1 MVGITATLYILFD
14 FWFSSFLS
22 LRESIIIDNITKYRS
37 MLIADELHEFQS
49 VEESDKYK

>member
-1 MVGITATLYILFD
+1 MTATLFMLFD

-22 LRESIIIDNITKYRS
+22 LQKSIIIDSITKYRS
-37 MLIADELHEFQS
+37 VLIANELYEFQS